1 LAASLSV
8 LIPAF
13 DKMSDI
19 ADRTYRG
26 YRGNDAI
33 DAVDGARS
41 AASECLDFKIMAMTT
56 IEIIR
61 SENAY

>member
-1 LAASLSV
+1 
-8 LIPAF
+8 
-13 DKMSDI
+13 MSDI